1 MIYCLWIMR
10 VLTILG
16 LLSSLLVACGEDGAA
31 HARKVLRDTHAVEVR
46 TLIRDDIDRHLV
58 GVKAA
63 GARVAPGFLVAD
75 AAQRGSQMRTGLRLL
90 TKPPRGIPQ
99 LIVSART
106 FTAAIEPSGVVLAT
120 DAKPEID
127 RMTGVDLAK
136 QFKVVRDALAGKV
149 AYAVDQF
156 PAIEAGAEGS
166 VSLLFAGPS
175 ILGSRAE
182 APRASTKGDSTVGA
196 VLTGIPLWRL
206 SQRLTKQLQLDHVS
220 EKGVI
225 LWVYLLRGDKLH
237 HFGTPP
243 DLDSALPG
251 VAERAAGLARSRGG
265 YTGEFL
271 QFGRWYAYGV
281 VPLPR
286 LGADMAALIV
296 RADPV

>member
-1 MIYCLWIMR
+1 MR
-10 VLTILG
+10 VLTTLLLLG
-16 LLSSLLVACGEDGAA
+16 GLTVACGEDGAA
-31 HARKVLRDTHAVEVR
+31 HARKVLRETHAGEVR
-46 TLIRDDIDRHLV
+46 SLIRDDIERHLV
-58 GVKAA
+58 GVAAA
-63 GARVAPGFLVAD
+63 GARVVPGFLVAD

-120 DAKPEID
+120 DAKPETD
-127 RMTGVDLAK
+127 RMTGIDLAK
-136 QFKVVRDALAGKV
+136 QFAVVREALAGKTG
-149 AYAVDQF
+149 YAVDQF
-156 PAIEAGAEGS
+156 PAIEKGGEGS

-175 ILGSRAE
+175 IPR
-182 APRASTKGDSTVGA
+182 PRADEPGAAAKAPTPVGA

-243 DLDSALPG
+243 DLDSALPS
-251 VAERAAGLARSRGG
+251 ASERAAALAKSPGG
-265 YTGEFL
+265 YTAEFL

-286 LGADMAALIV
+286 LAADIAALIV
-296 RADPV
+296 RADPI

>member
-1 MIYCLWIMR
+1 MR
-10 VLTILG
+10 VLTTLLLLG
-16 LLSSLLVACGEDGAA
+16 GLTVACGEDGAA
-31 HARKVLRDTHAVEVR
+31 HARKVVRETHAIEVR
-46 TLIRDDIDRHLV
+46 SLIRDDIDRHLV
-58 GVKAA
+58 GVTAA
-63 GARVAPGFLVAD
+63 GARVVPGFLVAD
-75 AAQRGSQMRTGLRLL
+75 AVQRGSQMRTGLRLL

-106 FTAAIEPSGVVLAT
+106 FTAAVEPSGVVLAT

-127 RMTGVDLAK
+127 RMTGIDLAK
-136 QFKVVRDALAGKV
+136 QFAVVRDALAGK
-149 AYAVDQF
+149 AGYAVDQF
-156 PAIEAGAEGS
+156 PAIEKGAEGS

-175 ILGSRAE
+175 IKAG
-182 APRASTKGDSTVGA
+182 TTVGA

-220 EKGVI
+220 EKGAI

-243 DLDSALPG
+243 DLDSALPSA
-251 VAERAAGLARSRGG
+251 AERASSLKKSPGG

-286 LGADMAALIV
+286 LAADIAALIV
-296 RADPV
+296 RADPS